1 VTKTD
6 CGRGSTHRYFYARPD
21 DGPSLGGADWYTVGI
36 TQFVLPARAQHL
48 ADFQLYLAQM
58 RIRNF
63 VGFMIRKLSVT
74 SSHQT
79 FQFFGTSSRK
89 KFNIA
94 MLKSLKLA

>member
-1 VTKTD
+1 MKDIVTLLQLLPKPV
-6 CGRGSTHRYFYARPD
+6 HA
-21 DGPSLGGADWYTVGI
+21 I
-36 TQFVLPARAQHL
+36 VLVVLYPAQV
-48 ADFQLYLAQM
+48 

-79 FQFFGTSSRK
+79 FQFFGTSSRQK
-89 KFNIA
+89 SNIA